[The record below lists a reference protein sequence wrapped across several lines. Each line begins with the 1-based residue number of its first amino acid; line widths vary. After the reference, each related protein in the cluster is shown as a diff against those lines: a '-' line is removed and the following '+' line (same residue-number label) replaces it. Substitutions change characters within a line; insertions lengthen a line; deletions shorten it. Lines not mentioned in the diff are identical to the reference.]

1 MYEGLKGFPYFN
13 GFPILLFRDK
23 ELTDMIFLEELK
35 DGMEVYIEEYP
46 SIFVGQ

>member
-46 SIFVGQ
+46 NIINL